1 MKVAVSGA
9 GGFIGRALCARLA
22 QRGDTVV
29 ALPRQGEMPLGG
41 AEAIVHLAALAH
53 ENAQACERKGDYET
67 LRRVNAL
74 GAEHMA
80 REAARAGVRRVLL
93 MSSIGVFGEE
103 TSGAPFDEH
112 CPPAPRSLYAAS
124 KLEAEER
131 SQRVAEA
138 SGLELAV
145 LRPTLVYG
153 PGNPGNFLRLL
164 RLVRRGLPLPLG
176 AVRNRRNLASIEN
189 VVGAIEALLEPA
201 APGGVFVV
209 CDSEAFSTA
218 QLVERLAEAMGL
230 EARLIPVPPAMLR
243 IAGRVAGRSDLA
255 RRLLGS
261 LEADNTKLRAQTRW
275 TPAPADRVLRETAR
289 WFLEEGH
296 ARASG

>member
-1 MKVAVSGA
+1 VKIAVSGA

-22 QRGDTVV
+22 ARGDTVV

-41 AEAIVHLAALAH
+41 VEAIVHLAALAH
-53 ENAQACERKGDYET
+53 ENAQACERTGDYET

-80 REAARAGVRRVLL
+80 REAARASVGRFVFL
-93 MSSIGVFGEE
+93 SSIGVFGEE
-103 TSGAPFDEH
+103 TSGTPFDED
-112 CPPAPRSLYAAS
+112 CAPAPRSLYAAS
-124 KLEAEER
+124 KLEAEVR
-131 SQRVAEA
+131 LQRVAGA
-138 SGLELAV
+138 SGLKLAV

-164 RLVRRGLPLPLG
+164 RLVHRGLPLPLR
-176 AVRNRRNLASIEN
+176 AVRNRRNLASIDN

-201 APGGVFVV
+201 APGGLFVA

-218 QLVERLAEAMGL
+218 QLVERLAEAMGRK
-230 EARLIPVPPAMLR
+230 ARLVSVPPGMLR
-243 IAGRVAGRSDLA
+243 VAGRVAGRSDLA

-261 LEADNTKLRAQTRW
+261 LEASNAKLRTQTRW
-275 TPAPADRVLRETAR
+275 TPAPADRVLRDTGR
-289 WFLEEGH
+289 WFLEQGH